1 MPRHILLAAMILR
14 MAVPALVL
22 AQAQPPEQPKPKP
35 RPERVVLPPMV
46 DEKYGSSAEIMA
58 LEPAR
63 LIAILQEPGASVYAK
78 AKACQRLAV
87 VGDKSA
93 VPALAA
99 LLADPRL
106 AHYARFGLEP
116 IPDPSADDVLRDA
129 LRKLQGRLLVGV
141 INSVGYRRDAKAV
154 GALAK
159 LLYDGDSEVAQAA
172 AAALGR
178 ISGPQ
183 AAKTLQ
189 QELDRG
195 KAPVRPAVAG
205 AALVCAEGLLAQGQ
219 RKQALALYDA
229 LTRADLPTPVRD
241 AATRQMAA
249 AAARDAA
256 DQEAREGFR
265 PLFNGRD
272 LGGWDGDPRL
282 WRVGD
287 GVIVGSTEG
296 VTLQSNSFL
305 ITRRSFGD
313 FHLKA
318 QVKLRNHNSG
328 IQFRSEALP
337 DWGVRGLQADMA
349 ENNHWGSVYDER
361 GKRGIL
367 VNGWNG
373 KAEKAVRANDW
384 NDYEILCDGDF
395 IQLRVNGV
403 VTAELRDTA
412 RMSGVIALQLHRGPA
427 MEAQFR
433 NLRIKVLR

>member
-1 MPRHILLAAMILR
+1 MP
-14 MAVPALVL
+14 
-22 AQAQPPEQPKPKP
+22 QAKPQ
-35 RPERVVLPPMV
+35 PERKAIPPMV
-46 DEKYGSSAEIMA
+46 DEKYGNSAEIMA
-58 LEPAR
+58 LAPAK
-63 LIAILQEPGASVYAK
+63 LIAILKEPGASVYAK

-93 VPALAA
+93 APALAA
-99 LLADPRL
+99 LLGDPQL

-116 IPDPSADDVLRDA
+116 IPDPSVDDALRDA
-129 LRKLQGRLLVGV
+129 LRKLKGRLLAGV
-141 INSVGYRRDAKAV
+141 INSVGVRRDAKAV

-159 LLYDGDSEVAQAA
+159 LLNDDDSEVAEAA

-178 ISGPQ
+178 IGGPR

-189 QELDRG
+189 QELDRA
-195 KAPVRPAVAG
+195 KAPARPAVAG
-205 AALVCAEGLLAQGQ
+205 AGLVCAEGLLAQGQ
-219 RKQALALYDA
+219 RKQALALFGA
-229 LTRADLPTPVRD
+229 LTRADLPKPVRD
-241 AATRQMAA
+241 AAARQVAA

-256 DQEAREGFR
+256 DQEAKEGFR

-287 GVIVGSTEG
+287 GVIVGSTEDE
-296 VTLQSNSFL
+296 TLAANSFL
-305 ITRRSFGD
+305 ITRQTFGD

-337 DWGVRGLQADMA
+337 GWGARGLQGDMA

-361 GKRGIL
+361 GKRGIM
-367 VNGWNG
+367 VNGWKG
-373 KAEKAVRANDW
+373 KAEKVVRANDW
-384 NDYEILCDGDF
+384 NDYEVICDGDL
-395 IQLRVNGV
+395 IQIKVNGLL
-403 VTAELRDTA
+403 TAELRDTA
-412 RMSGVIALQLHRGPA
+412 RMSGIIALQLHRGPA

-433 NLRIKVLR
+433 NVRIKVLR

>member
-1 MPRHILLAAMILR
+1 MPQAKPQPEAK
-14 MAVPALVL
+14 APA
-22 AQAQPPEQPKPKP
+22 
-35 RPERVVLPPMV
+35 PMV

-58 LEPAR
+58 LAPAR
-63 LIAILQEPGASVYAK
+63 LIAILKEPGASVYAK

-99 LLADPRL
+99 LLGDPQL

-129 LRKLQGRLLVGV
+129 LKKLKGSLLVGV
-141 INSVGYRRDAKAV
+141 INSIGHRRDAKAV

-159 LLYDGDSEVAQAA
+159 LLYDGDTEVAQAA

-178 ISGPQ
+178 ISSPQ
-183 AAKTLQ
+183 AAKVLQ
-189 QELDRG
+189 QELGRA
-195 KAPVRPAVAG
+195 KAPVRTAVAEAG
-205 AALVCAEGLLAQGQ
+205 LVCAEGLLAQSQ
-219 RKQALALYDA
+219 RKQALAFFEA
-229 LTRADLPTPVRD
+229 LAGGDLPQPVRD
-241 AATRQMAA
+241 AATRQIAA
-249 AAARDAA
+249 AKARDAA
-256 DQEAREGFR
+256 DQEAKEGFR

-272 LGGWDGDPRL
+272 LSGWDGDPRL

-296 VTLQSNSFL
+296 VTLEANSFL
-305 ITRRSFGD
+305 ITKQTFGD

-337 DWGVRGLQADMA
+337 GWGARGLQGDMA

-361 GKRGIL
+361 GKRGIM
-367 VNGWNG
+367 VNGWTG
-373 KAEKAVRANDW
+373 RAEKVVRPNDW
-384 NDYEILCDGDF
+384 NDYEILCDGDS
-395 IQLRVNGV
+395 IQIKVNGL

-412 RMSGVIALQLHRGPA
+412 RMSGIIGLQLHRGPA
-427 MEAQFR
+427 MEVQFR

>member
-1 MPRHILLAAMILR
+1 
-14 MAVPALVL
+14 
-22 AQAQPPEQPKPKP
+22 
-35 RPERVVLPPMV
+35 
-46 DEKYGSSAEIMA
+46 
-58 LEPAR
+58 
-63 LIAILQEPGASVYAK
+63 
-78 AKACQRLAV
+78 

-99 LLADPRL
+99 LLGDPQL

-116 IPDPSADDVLRDA
+116 NPDPSVDDVLRDA
-129 LRKLQGRLLVGV
+129 LKKLKGRLLVGV
-141 INSVGYRRDAKAV
+141 INSIGHRRDAKAL

-178 ISGPQ
+178 ISGSQ

-189 QELDRG
+189 EGLDRA
-195 KAPVRPAVAG
+195 KAPVRPAVADAG
-205 AALVCAEGLLAQGQ
+205 LVCAEGLLAQGQ
-219 RKQALALYDA
+219 RKQALALFDA
-229 LTRADLPTPVRD
+229 LTRAGLPQPVRD
-241 AATRQMAA
+241 AAARQIAA
-249 AAARDAA
+249 AAAREAA
-256 DQEAREGFR
+256 EQEAREGFR

-272 LGGWDGDPRL
+272 LEGWDGDPRL

-296 VTLQSNSFL
+296 VTLQANSFL
-305 ITRRSFGD
+305 IARQTYGD

-367 VNGWNG
+367 VNGWTG
-373 KAEKAVRANDW
+373 KAEKVVRANDW
-384 NDYEILCDGDF
+384 NDYEVLCDGDL
-395 IQLRVNGV
+395 IQLKVNGL

-427 MEAQFR
+427 MEVQFR

>member
-1 MPRHILLAAMILR
+1 MQSTGQT
-14 MAVPALVL
+14 VPAP
-22 AQAQPPEQPKPKP
+22 APDKAE
-35 RPERVVLPPMV
+35 
-46 DEKYGSSAEIMA
+46 EIMT
-58 LEPAR
+58 LEPPK
-63 LIAILQEPGASVYAK
+63 LIQILKDPEAPVFAK

-87 VGDKSA
+87 VGAKEA

-99 LLADPRL
+99 LLADQQL
-106 AHYARFGLEP
+106 GHYARFGLEP
-116 IPDPSADDVLRDA
+116 IPDPSVDDVLRDA
-129 LRKLQGRLLVGV
+129 LPKLKGRLLVGV
-141 INSVGYRRDAKAV
+141 INSVGHRQDAKAV
-154 GALAK
+154 GSLAK

-189 QELDRG
+189 QGLGRA

-205 AALVCAEGLLAQGQ
+205 AGLVCAEGLLAQGE
-219 RKQALALYDA
+219 RKQAVALYDA
-229 LTRADLPTPVRD
+229 LTRPGLPKPVRD
-241 AATRQMAA
+241 AATRQIAA
-249 AAARDAA
+249 AAAQDAA

-272 LGGWDGDPRL
+272 LDGWDGDPRL
-282 WRVGD
+282 WRVRD

-296 VTLQSNSFL
+296 VTLKNNSFL
-305 ITRRSFGD
+305 ISTQTFGD
-313 FHLKA
+313 FHFKA
-318 QVKLRNHNSG
+318 QVMLRNHNSG

-337 DWGVRGLQADMA
+337 GWIVRGLQADMA

-361 GKRGIL
+361 GKRGIM
-367 VNGWNG
+367 VDGWTD
-373 KAEKAVRANDW
+373 KAEKVVRPNDW
-384 NDYEILCDGDF
+384 NDCEILCDGDF
-395 IQLRVNGV
+395 IQLKVNGL

-427 MEAQFR
+427 MEVQFR

>member
-1 MPRHILLAAMILR
+1 MP
-14 MAVPALVL
+14 
-22 AQAQPPEQPKPKP
+22 QAKPQ
-35 RPERVVLPPMV
+35 PERKVIAPMV
-46 DEKYGSSAEIMA
+46 DEKYGGSAQIMA
-58 LEPAR
+58 LEPAK
-63 LIAILQEPGASVYAK
+63 LIAILQEPGASVYAR

-116 IPDPSADDVLRDA
+116 IPDPSADDALRDA
-129 LRKLQGRLLVGV
+129 LKKLKGTLLVGV

-159 LLYDGDSEVAQAA
+159 LLYDGDSEIAQAA

-178 ISGPQ
+178 IGGPQ
-183 AAKTLQ
+183 AAKILE

-195 KAPVRPAVAG
+195 KAPVRPAVADAG
-205 AALVCAEGLLAQGQ
+205 LVCAEGLLAQGQ
-219 RKQALALYDA
+219 RKQALTLLEA

-241 AATRQMAA
+241 AATRQIVA

-256 DQEAREGFR
+256 DQEAKEGFR

-296 VTLQSNSFL
+296 VTLQGNSFL
-305 ITRRSFGD
+305 ITRRAFGD

-337 DWGVRGLQADMA
+337 DWGVRGLQGDMA

-367 VNGWNG
+367 VNGWSG
-373 KAEKAVRANDW
+373 KAEKVVRASDW